1 MKIFVYKTL
10 FIFVCIFVF
19 FQLTFG
25 AKIKQLNNKLEEFK
39 SQENI
44 NYMKNK
50 LRDVHFEVLRK
61 VKKLKSSSQRE
72 MANSLDMSLGKLNYL
87 IQELKSKGLVKIENF
102 KKNPNK
108 KNYLYILTPKGVK
121 IYTNLALNFLKRKM
135 REYDELQKEI
145 DEN

>member
-1 MKIFVYKTL
+1 
-10 FIFVCIFVF
+10 
-19 FQLTFG
+19 
-25 AKIKQLNNKLEEFK
+25 
-39 SQENI
+39 
-44 NYMKNK
+44 MKNK

-108 KNYLYILTPKGVK
+108 KNYLYILTPKGAK

-145 DEN
+145 DEK